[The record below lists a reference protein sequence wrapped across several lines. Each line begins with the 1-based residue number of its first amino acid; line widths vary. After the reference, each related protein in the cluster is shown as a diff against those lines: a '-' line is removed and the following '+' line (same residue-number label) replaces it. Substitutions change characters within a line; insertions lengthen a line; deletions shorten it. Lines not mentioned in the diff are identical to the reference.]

1 MVASLFL
8 FCKTHNRLITF
19 YGYFWYSI
27 DVSSPVLIPFFKK
40 ERYLK
45 ISLGFVHS

>member
-1 MVASLFL
+1 MAVSLFL
-8 FCKTHNRLITF
+8 FCKTHNRLTTF

-27 DVSSPVLIPFFKK
+27 DISSLVLILFKK

-45 ISLGFVHS
+45 ISSRFIHS